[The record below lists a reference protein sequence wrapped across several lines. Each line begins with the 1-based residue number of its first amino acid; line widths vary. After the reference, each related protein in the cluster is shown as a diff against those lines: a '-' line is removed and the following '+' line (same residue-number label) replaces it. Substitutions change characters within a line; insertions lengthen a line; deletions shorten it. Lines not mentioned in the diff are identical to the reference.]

1 MIIVYRKSDL
11 ACVGSVPEG
20 MTIDQEIELNV
31 IPNFGGLKSEY
42 GIFETEKILFH
53 LELIGNVI
61 TIVEDVPVPIV
72 PKLSEIEILRSDISQ
87 QNVEL
92 ISQITN
98 LQKQLNILPPITDPI
113 SLQDYQINKIYELTL
128 ACNRHIL
135 NGFYSSC
142 RGIEE
147 FYSCSQLDQNNI
159 KGYIALLGVKPDLDN
174 IIWKSA
180 SETLCTPFTAGQ
192 MIQLGSDMM
201 HHVQDNIYKFE
212 LLRNQVMECISI
224 EYVGAITWENII

>member
-1 MIIVYRKSDL
+1 MYVIPVVVICPNCSSTIYY
-11 ACVGSVPEG
+11 VPNKNSITCTNCSEV
-20 MTIDQEIELNV
+20 IEVEIEA
-31 IPNFGGLKSEY
+31 IREAIEEP
-42 GIFETEKILFH
+42 
-53 LELIGNVI
+53 
-61 TIVEDVPVPIV
+61 VEQSQPTPIEQ
-72 PKLSEIEILRSDISQ
+72 LQSQISQ
-87 QNVEL
+87 QNAEL

-98 LQKQLNILPPITDPI
+98 LQKQLNILPPITEPI

-128 ACNRHIL
+128 ACNQHIL

-147 FYSCSQLDQNNI
+147 FYSCSQLDQDNI

-192 MIQLGSDMM
+192 MIILGSDMM

-224 EYVGAITWENII
+224 ESVGAITWESII